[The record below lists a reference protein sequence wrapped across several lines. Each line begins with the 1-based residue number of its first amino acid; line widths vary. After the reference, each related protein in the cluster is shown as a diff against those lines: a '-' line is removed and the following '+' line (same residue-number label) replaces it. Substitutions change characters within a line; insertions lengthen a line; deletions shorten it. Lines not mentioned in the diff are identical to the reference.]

1 MRSFIQFLIRNYAI
15 IIFILLEAVSF
26 YFVFTYNKFQHTYF
40 VNTAGEMSGNVLDRY
55 HNFKSYFSLDEVN
68 DSLIN
73 ENARLRA
80 QLRESMMIDTTG
92 VYSIKDS
99 AGKQL
104 YTYIPAE
111 VISNSYTEP
120 NNYIT
125 LNRGSN
131 HGIQKNMGVIS
142 SNGIAGQVVEVSP
155 NFSVVMSVLHSRF
168 KASVAIKR
176 NNTQGRLL
184 WDMKDPSHIRMV
196 EVSEQGFPAIGD
208 TIFTT
213 RSSMIYPP
221 GIIVGTISDF
231 GKEAGNNYYTLD
243 IKLSTDFSALQY
255 VYVVN
260 DLMRTERD
268 TLQTKVLNAD
278 R

>member
-15 IIFILLEAVSF
+15 IIFLLLETASF

-40 VNTAGEMSGNVLDRY
+40 VNTAGELSGNVLDRY
-55 HNFKSYFSLDEVN
+55 HNFKSYFSLDQVN

-80 QLRESMMIDTTG
+80 QLEESMIIDTSKF
-92 VYSIKDS
+92 YIASDS

-111 VISNSYTEP
+111 VISNTYTEP

-131 HGIQKNMGVIS
+131 HGIEKNMGVIS
-142 SNGIAGQVVEVSP
+142 SNGIAGQVVEVSS

-184 WDMKDPSHIRMV
+184 WNMKDPTRINMV
-196 EVSEQGFPAIGD
+196 EVSEQGFPSIGD

-221 GIIVGTISDF
+221 GIMVGTVADF

-243 IKLSTDFSALQY
+243 IKLSTDFSSLKY

-268 TLQTKVLNAD
+268 SLQTKVINAD

>member
-15 IIFILLEAVSF
+15 IIFLLLEAVSF

-40 VNTAGEMSGNVLDRY
+40 VNTAGDLSGNVLNRY

-80 QLRESMMIDTTG
+80 QLEESMIIDSSRSYTMR
-92 VYSIKDS
+92 DS
-99 AGKQL
+99 SGKQL

-111 VISNSYTEP
+111 VISNSYTEA

-142 SNGIAGQVVEVSP
+142 SNGIAGQVVDVSE

-184 WDMKDPSHIRMV
+184 WDMKDPTVIRMI
-196 EVSEQGFPAIGD
+196 EVSEQGFPTLGD
-208 TIFTT
+208 TILTT
-213 RSSMIYPP
+213 SSSRIYPP
-221 GIIVGTISDF
+221 GILVGTISDF

-243 IKLSTDFSALQY
+243 IKLSTDFSSLKY

-268 TLQTKVLNAD
+268 SIQMKVINAD
-278 R
+278 N